1 MKRFMSEK
9 MAKTFKRGLASL
21 MATCMVAGF
30 VNLPAYAAER
40 KLEPNVTVMLM
51 PGETT
56 SAKEQLSNEK
66 QTVIKTVTAQ
76 TTAIATNVN
85 NMFAS
90 GFIGTKPYLKFDRN
104 DTANQ
109 KENKKIHELY
119 TDNGHFHDTSAITV
133 TGAPAGYPFQ
143 FVGYGDYSGHYVSKV
158 RVIYERNEDGTP
170 KVDENGNYIIKELQ
184 HSKGATLTYKGE
196 PTLNINGPFDQTTGT
211 RPQHFLLMN
220 EAGEAIYA
228 YCNDLGT
235 GVANGNPFYAV
246 ANLEDAGYYASEE
259 AAEHIRAITQNGYWG
274 TESGD
279 GSVAQL
285 KENLKAA
292 VASGEIEKEY
302 DITFVVRIMKK
313 DNIPADYEMKEGEY
327 IAEGYL
333 CNTVTQH
340 IVLTDEVI
348 DGLTGGEAI
357 DATQAAIWSYAN
369 GSNYALD
376 GTDRMVVGD
385 ITYASS
391 AMGDSLNGQNDFA
404 GAART
409 KALYNYLMNLQ
420 AEEQSTVVI
429 NEKNYIKDMSLSIG
443 NHMGN
448 GVYAAAINFTTCFAA
463 NVEKDD
469 LAIVLTYV
477 DAEDKQQ
484 SITRKLTGDDALM
497 PNANGFYTLE
507 GLELR
512 AGQQF
517 EFTMKITGAQFLE
530 RNTYILTAE
539 GGTDKSQTMVS
550 VASGYNTV
558 DIDASFGATFAVEEQ
573 VTYHYPN
580 LESDK
585 TAKPSDDSNRFE
597 INIEVPGGDAEVKH
611 DEIILMVDGSYSMD
625 NEWPAMKN
633 AITEIGKTVLDGS
646 GHTVLTLMAF
656 GMGDNEVLVHVKT
669 VDELVSALGE
679 LPGNL
684 LYGRSSTNCE
694 AGFTG
699 VAEYIAN
706 HDESLGEVDVIFISD
721 GNVNTDETP
730 RAFDANWQT
739 WTKFG
744 ALTVAQ
750 AAFEGTV
757 TYGENLPAAFTAV
770 FGDRFDGMTGEEIL
784 TAAFTNGEVTDEEFL
799 AFAEQLWTDVYAYSG
814 LTRGEAYPVSDAE
827 RAFVKYDKENGSYIQ
842 DLFYYTT
849 YKSAYVTYGDR
860 WTRTPAAAE
869 ALAAMDQVKNLYVV
883 DYDGYTAWMDTGI
896 TNEKATFVQSDGI
909 AGLLTALES
918 TLEEL
923 SKTPY
928 NDVVVTDYMSKWVL
942 LDPVTIRVVDGNGNV
957 IAVFDAENS
966 PKDADGNYTAYLY
979 KWVGEALCENKAP
992 IVLEL
997 VPESEYEAG
1006 GADVIGNVDG
1016 PIYRITWNLKD
1027 GPLMRNEAFKLQYEV
1042 IINTEEPGFEYDK
1055 DYPANG
1061 NTYAEYID
1069 GNGEKNKVD
1078 IKVPE
1083 IVTEQVLTEV
1093 SGTKTWIDNDN
1104 QDGIRPESITIRL
1117 WANGVEVDSIV
1128 VTEEMGWSYTFE
1140 NLNKFANGEEIVYTI
1155 TEDEVPGYTTEIN
1168 GFDVTNTHEPQQTQV
1183 SVEKVWDDDDD
1194 FEGAR
1199 PENITIRLWADGVEI
1214 DSVVVTEEMGWS
1226 YTFEKLPVYAD
1237 GQKIV
1242 YTVTEDA
1249 VEGYEMIEL
1258 SGDAENGFK
1267 IVNQYLIVVDDPEPP
1282 TTGDPIALVLA
1293 LSVISVLGMAV
1304 IVLKFR
1310 KTNV

>member
-9 MAKTFKRGLASL
+9 MAKTFKRCLASV

-30 VNLPAYAAER
+30 VNLPTYAAER

-76 TTAIATNVN
+76 TTAITTNVN
-85 NMFAS
+85 NMSAS
-90 GFIGTKPYLKFDRN
+90 GFSGTKPYLKFDRN

-133 TGAPAGYPFQ
+133 TDAPVGYPFQ

-196 PTLNINGPFDQTTGT
+196 STLNINGPFDQTTGT

-235 GVANGNPFYAV
+235 GVASGNPFYAV
-246 ANLEDAGYYASEE
+246 ANLEDAGYYASKE

-274 TESGD
+274 TESGA

-292 VASGEIEKEY
+292 VAAGEIEKEY

-333 CNTVTQH
+333 CNTVTEH

-429 NEKNYIKDMSLSIG
+429 NEKNFIKDMSLSIG

-484 SITRKLTGDDALM
+484 SITRKLTGEDALM

-573 VTYHYPN
+573 VTYHYPD

-585 TAKPSDDSNRFE
+585 TAKPTDDSNRFE
-597 INIEVPGGDAEVKH
+597 INIEVPGGDAEKKH

-699 VAEYIAN
+699 VAEYIEN
-706 HDESLGEVDVIFISD
+706 HDETLGEVSVIFISD

-739 WTKFG
+739 WATKFG

-750 AAFEGTV
+750 AAFEGAV

-814 LTRGEAYPVSDAE
+814 LTRGVEYPVSDAE
-827 RAFVKYDKENGSYIQ
+827 RAFVKYDKEKGTYIQ

-883 DYDGYTAWMDTGI
+883 DYDSYTSWMDTGI
-896 TNEKATFVQSDGI
+896 TNEKATFVQSNGI
-909 AGLLTALES
+909 AGLLVALED
-918 TLEEL
+918 TLTEL

-942 LDPVTIRVVDGNGNV
+942 LDPVTIHVVDGNGNV
-957 IAVFDAENS
+957 IAEFDAENS
-966 PKDADGNYTAYLY
+966 PKDAEGNYTAYLY

-992 IVLEL
+992 VVLEL
-997 VPESEYEAG
+997 VSESEYEAG

-1042 IINTEEPGFEYDK
+1042 IINTEEPGFEYNK

-1093 SGTKTWIDNDN
+1093 TVNKTWEDDND

-1117 WANGVEVDSIV
+1117 HADGTSL
-1128 VTEEMGWSYTFE
+1128 FRE
-1140 NLNKFANGEEIVYTI
+1140 NTAHSG
-1155 TEDEVPGYTTEIN
+1155 
-1168 GFDVTNTHEPQQTQV
+1168 GFD
-1183 SVEKVWDDDDD
+1183 
-1194 FEGAR
+1194 
-1199 PENITIRLWADGVEI
+1199 
-1214 DSVVVTEEMGWS
+1214 
-1226 YTFEKLPVYAD
+1226 
-1237 GQKIV
+1237 
-1242 YTVTEDA
+1242 
-1249 VEGYEMIEL
+1249 
-1258 SGDAENGFK
+1258 GDAAFFQPLLQALKDRHRFIAHRKHAVSPFGF
-1267 IVNQYLIVVDDPEPP
+1267 
-1282 TTGDPIALVLA
+1282 
-1293 LSVISVLGMAV
+1293 
-1304 IVLKFR
+1304 
-1310 KTNV
+1310 

>member
-1 MKRFMSEK
+1 MKRFMKASIVL
-9 MAKTFKRGLASL
+9 MLIASL
-21 MATCMVAGF
+21 FLGNFAGTF
-30 VNLPAYAAER
+30 A
-40 KLEPNVTVMLM
+40 M
-51 PGETT
+51 
-56 SAKEQLSNEK
+56 
-66 QTVIKTVTAQ
+66 AQ
-76 TTAIATNVN
+76 TTAEDGNTWYGDEVAVDVTAGTEGYNYMSLFRKPIHGYE
-85 NMFAS
+85 FA
-90 GFIGTKPYLKFDRN
+90 GHFIGEGEGAQTFVVID
-104 DTANQ
+104 
-109 KENKKIHELY
+109 
-119 TDNGHFHDTSAITV
+119 SAK
-133 TGAPAGYPFQ
+133 Y
-143 FVGYGDYSGHYVSKV
+143 
-158 RVIYERNEDGTP
+158 DGTTWTP
-170 KVDENGNYIIKELQ
+170 NGLFELGESNYDVMYCCDVETMIRDGIY
-184 HSKGATLTYKGE
+184 YK
-196 PTLNINGPFDQTTGT
+196 
-211 RPQHFLLMN
+211 R
-220 EAGEAIYA
+220 
-228 YCNDLGT
+228 
-235 GVANGNPFYAV
+235 V
-246 ANLEDAGYYASEE
+246 NLEDSEYYTETE
-259 AAEHIRAITQNGYWG
+259 ANQIRAIVSNAYPYVSLDTM
-274 TESGD
+274 
-279 GSVAQL
+279 
-285 KENLKAA
+285 KAA
-292 VASGEIEKEY
+292 LAEDGFAYAEELTRTEI
-302 DITFVVRIMKK
+302 ISAV
-313 DNIPADYEMKEGEY
+313 
-327 IAEGYL
+327 
-333 CNTVTQH
+333 
-340 IVLTDEVI
+340 
-348 DGLTGGEAI
+348 
-357 DATQAAIWSYAN
+357 QAAIWASAN
-369 GSNYALD
+369 GMTAEDFRYAKTYRVTDNFGWGQPVHDISDEAGYGVSGNRKFETYPEVGVRHDALVDYLLALEPVEAQANQIVITDLDIVKSQVTGDEGAYDVILNVELNYGADADDEVVLHAYINGEQVAEMAVNEQTNYTLQLQAAENDKIKVVVSGTQNLERGVYFYAPRPGDVDPD
-376 GTDRMVVGD
+376 GTGPEVPDGIATSREVSQNLVGV
-385 ITYASS
+385 
-391 AMGDSLNGQNDFA
+391 AMGATPVHAESNVTIENGA
-404 GAART
+404 
-409 KALYNYLMNLQ
+409 
-420 AEEQSTVVI
+420 
-429 NEKNYIKDMSLSIG
+429 
-443 NHMGN
+443 
-448 GVYAAAINFTTCFAA
+448 
-463 NVEKDD
+463 
-469 LAIVLTYV
+469 
-477 DAEDKQQ
+477 
-484 SITRKLTGDDALM
+484 
-497 PNANGFYTLE
+497 
-507 GLELR
+507 
-512 AGQQF
+512 
-517 EFTMKITGAQFLE
+517 
-530 RNTYILTAE
+530 LTA
-539 GGTDKSQTMVS
+539 
-550 VASGYNTV
+550 
-558 DIDASFGATFAVEEQ
+558 
-573 VTYHYPN
+573 
-580 LESDK
+580 DK
-585 TAKPSDDSNRFE
+585 TAEE
-597 INIEVPGGDAEVKH
+597 IGNDRYEVSIEVPGGDAEVKH

-827 RAFVKYDKENGSYIQ
+827 RAFVKYDKEKGTYIQ

-869 ALAAMDQVKNLYVV
+869 ALAAMDQVKNLYIV

-896 TNEKATFVQSDGI
+896 TNEKATFVQSNGI

-979 KWVGEALCENKAP
+979 KWAGEALCENKAP

-1117 WANGVEVDSIV
+1117 WADGVEIDSVV

-1168 GFDVTNTHEPQQTQV
+1168 GFDVTNTHEPEQTQV

-1304 IVLKFR
+1304 IVLQRKKF
-1310 KTNV
+1310 N